1 MYRKQG
7 KVYMT
12 KQELKEK
19 ILEIIN
25 NNYSEDYVYDEDT
38 GDKVHY
44 FFLDTCIEEIK
55 KLFKEVE

>member
-1 MYRKQG
+1 MN
-7 KVYMT
+7 

-44 FFLDTCIEEIK
+44 FFLDTCTEEIEA
-55 KLFKEVE
+55 LFKEEK

>member
-1 MYRKQG
+1 MKP
-7 KVYMT
+7 
-12 KQELKEK
+12 EIKEK

-44 FFLDTCIEEIK
+44 FFLETCTEEIEA
-55 KLFKEVE
+55 LFKEVE